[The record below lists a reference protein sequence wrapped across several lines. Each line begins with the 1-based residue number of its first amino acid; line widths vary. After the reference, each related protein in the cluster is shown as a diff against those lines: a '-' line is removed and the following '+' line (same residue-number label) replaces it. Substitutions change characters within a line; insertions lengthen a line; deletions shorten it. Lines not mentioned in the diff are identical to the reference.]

1 MEFRILETDC
11 RQKAFE
17 TAFHQ
22 KKILGINKN
31 MMKLHRSD
39 SMDEI
44 LEKINAQGDNHQQQ
58 AGKKFDNSTNVINK
72 FSLKLTDI
80 NKELEYN
87 TQVQDKKIVMTSVKK
102 IYVLL
107 VLFVYLLLEG
117 VISLL
122 LKRRK
127 KNKN

>member
-11 RQKAFE
+11 RQKPFE

-39 SMDEI
+39 SMDDI
-44 LEKINAQGDNHQQQ
+44 LEKINAKGDNNEQQ

-87 TQVQDKKIVMTSVKK
+87 T
-102 IYVLL
+102 
-107 VLFVYLLLEG
+107 
-117 VISLL
+117 
-122 LKRRK
+122 
-127 KNKN
+127 

>member
-1 MEFRILETDC
+1 
-11 RQKAFE
+11 
-17 TAFHQ
+17 
-22 KKILGINKN
+22 
-31 MMKLHRSD
+31 
-39 SMDEI
+39 MDDI
-44 LEKINAQGDNHQQQ
+44 LEKINAKGDNNEQQ

>member
-22 KKILGINKN
+22 KKIIGINKN

-44 LEKINAQGDNHQQQ
+44 LEKINAQGDNH
-58 AGKKFDNSTNVINK
+58 
-72 FSLKLTDI
+72 
-80 NKELEYN
+80 
-87 TQVQDKKIVMTSVKK
+87 
-102 IYVLL
+102 
-107 VLFVYLLLEG
+107 
-117 VISLL
+117 
-122 LKRRK
+122 
-127 KNKN
+127 